1 MTAREELRREM
12 VHNHLYMTEE
22 RADELID
29 AALQEAEQKR
39 RDDEPP
45 TVPAAALKLLRFMAN
60 RCVDRDINNAE
71 YILSLVDH
79 AIDEHN
85 LREYV
90 DGLDRDEIE
99 LRERVEIA
107 EASAREL
114 ASLVARLRGTGII
127 DAEGKVAPFA
137 QGMVDA
143 TVRRVRDLHRPVEHR
158 GRTICVECSAWG
170 NGSTD
175 NPPTVHPCDTIKA
188 LDGQEAP

>member
-12 VHNHLYMTEE
+12 VHNHLYMTED

-29 AALQEAEQKR
+29 ATLQEAEQQR
-39 RDDEPP
+39 ESEAP
-45 TVPAAALKLLRFMAN
+45 TVPAAALKLLRFVAN
-60 RCVDRDINNAE
+60 RCVDRDINNAQ

-79 AIDEHN
+79 ALDEHN

-158 GRTICVECSAWG
+158 GRTICVECSAWAD
-170 NGSTD
+170 GSTD
-175 NPPTVHPCDTIKA
+175 NPPTMHPCATIRV
-188 LDGQEAP
+188 LDSQEET

>member
-12 VHNHLYMTEE
+12 VHHHLYMTEE

-29 AALQEAEQKR
+29 AALQEAAQQREG
-39 RDDEPP
+39 ETP

-60 RCVDRDINNAE
+60 RCVDRDINSAE

-107 EASAREL
+107 EAASREL
-114 ASLVARLRGTGII
+114 AALVARLRGTGII

-175 NPPTVHPCDTIKA
+175 NPPTLHPCDTINA
-188 LDGQEAP
+188 LDGQER